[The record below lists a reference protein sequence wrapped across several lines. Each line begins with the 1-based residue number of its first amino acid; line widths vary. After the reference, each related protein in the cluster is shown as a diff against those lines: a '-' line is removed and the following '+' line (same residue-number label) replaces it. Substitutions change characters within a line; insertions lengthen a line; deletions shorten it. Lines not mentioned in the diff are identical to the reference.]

1 MVNFITFLDLMNGD
15 AQMNLSVLLSDERHD
30 VELADA
36 KKMVRSF
43 KRVGVSNQVIKKEVK
58 AEYSRLSQEEL
69 EDIFNECHLD

>member
-1 MVNFITFLDLMNGD
+1 MNGD

-43 KRVGVSNQVIKKEVK
+43 KRVGVSNQVTESWK
-58 AEYSRLSQEEL
+58 L
-69 EDIFNECHLD
+69 EIMLT